1 MLAANC
7 PAGSDADNTKD
18 DAKATFNSAKD
29 TVKDVVQQSKDAV
42 QAGTQEAHEV
52 ATNVVYAIKAGAKKA
67 GEVATNLAAKVRAAV
82 TNATTEIKAK
92 VKDVSRKDRDTNP
105 PDGNVRKT
113 NPDAI

>member
-52 ATNVVYAIKAGAKKA
+52 ATNVVYAIKALSLIHISGQFHFRRRNKI
-67 GEVATNLAAKVRAAV
+67 R
-82 TNATTEIKAK
+82 
-92 VKDVSRKDRDTNP
+92 P
-105 PDGNVRKT
+105 
-113 NPDAI
+113 